1 MKALFRIFTGV
12 LFLAIAGNSMAQTEE
27 FNPGNPPEPNTLYK
41 IRVTASPNDVAYTS
55 GNGDYREDE
64 VPQIG
69 TSSYTSGFNF
79 LYWTRNGVKYTE
91 EQYFNYVV
99 GKENANFVAVY
110 EYAPSNPIEPNA
122 PNKFRLYLQQTPEG
136 CCSFNMASGEKHE
149 AGTWVWLS
157 AYPSQG
163 FVFQGWYN
171 NGEKV
176 SSSQEF
182 SFEMPAQDTRL
193 TARFVF
199 NPTNPGEPNTS
210 AGQPSI
216 DNGNSSDINGDGMTN
231 VTDVVALVNIIMNRT
246 GQDSTRGDINGDGII
261 NVTDVVALVNICLGK

>member
-1 MKALFRIFTGV
+1 MTFV
-12 LFLAIAGNSMAQTEE
+12 SFLIEWWQN
-27 FNPGNPPEPNTLYK
+27 
-41 IRVTASPNDVAYTS
+41 I
-55 GNGDYREDE
+55 
-64 VPQIG
+64 
-69 TSSYTSGFNF
+69 
-79 LYWTRNGVKYTE
+79 
-91 EQYFNYVV
+91 VV
-99 GKENANFVAVY
+99 GKENADFVAVY
-110 EYAPSNPIEPNA
+110 EYAPSNPIEPNT
-122 PNKFRLYLQQTPEG
+122 PNKFRLHLQQTPEG

-176 SSSQEF
+176 SSSQDF
-182 SFEMPAQDTRL
+182 SFEMPAADTRL

-199 NPTNPGEPNTS
+199 NPTNPGEPNTG

-216 DNGNSSDINGDGMTN
+216 DNGNSSDINGDGITN
-231 VTDVVALVNIIMNRT
+231 VTDVVALVNIIMNGT
-246 GQDSTRGDINGDGII
+246 GEGSTRGDINGDGIV